1 MSAAVMI
8 VVLPRAL
15 LLSGSIRVAV
25 TSIFSDYSVSARPLL
40 AVSARA
46 TARKTVKRVFNT
58 FSTPQHNPVLKSGL
72 LRKENDRD
80 KKQSA
85 CIALRGTV
93 INVQAGLRARE
104 WVVPG

>member
-1 MSAAVMI
+1 MKTGFSVLLSA
-8 VVLPRAL
+8 AL
-15 LLSGSIRVAV
+15 LL
-25 TSIFSDYSVSARPLL
+25 T
-40 AVSARA
+40 VSARA
-46 TARKTVKRVFNT
+46 AARKTLKRVFNT

-72 LRKENDRD
+72 LRKENDRE

-93 INVQAGLRARE
+93 INIQAGLRARE